1 MKKILLV
8 SGDSFTDP
16 DWWSEFHPEMET
28 EWPKWPE
35 ILAKKLD
42 MECVNLGK
50 SGSGQ
55 EFIYTSL
62 LEYITNPNKDINRI
76 GLVVPA
82 WSQCQR
88 KDYQKGWG
96 GRWTNRRLDIDG
108 DIFGWINRSLK
119 YMLSLQVLCERYNLP
134 YKQFQMINLFN
145 DYLYGLKPGDSEV
158 KSGKYP
164 LDFRTKYPGNIQKD
178 KQKILQIISNYEE
191 RINTKNFI
199 GWPMINELGGYAFSH
214 HVLREQKY
222 KVSELDS
229 HPNKEGQEKIAEFL
243 YDRLG

>member
-16 DWWSEFHPEMET
+16 DWWSEFHPEIEVD
-28 EWPKWPE
+28 WPKWPE

-62 LEYITNPNKDINRI
+62 LDYITNPQKDISRI
-76 GLVVPA
+76 GLVIPA

-88 KDYQKGWG
+88 KDFQKGWG
-96 GRWTNRRLDIDG
+96 GRWTNRRLDVDG
-108 DIFGWINRSLK
+108 DIFSWVNRSLK
-119 YMLSLQVLCERYNLP
+119 YMLSFQILCERYDLP
-134 YKQFQMINLFN
+134 YKQTQMINLFS
-145 DYLYGLKPGDSEV
+145 DVLTGLRPGDSEV
-158 KSGKYP
+158 REGIYP
-164 LDFRTKYPGNIQKD
+164 KDYKMPYTGNAKKD
-178 KQKILQIISNYEE
+178 KQKILKMVSDYEDK
-191 RINTKNFI
+191 INVNNFI
-199 GWPMINELGGYAFSH
+199 GWPMFNELGGFSLSH
-214 HVLREQKY
+214 
-222 KVSELDS
+222 KVMKAKDKISELDS
-229 HPNKEGQEKIAEFL
+229 HPNKQGHERIAEFL

>member
-76 GLVVPA
+76 GLVVSA

-88 KDYQKGWG
+88 KDYQKG
-96 GRWTNRRLDIDG
+96 
-108 DIFGWINRSLK
+108 K
-119 YMLSLQVLCERYNLP
+119 KHHQ
-134 YKQFQMINLFN
+134 
-145 DYLYGLKPGDSEV
+145 
-158 KSGKYP
+158 
-164 LDFRTKYPGNIQKD
+164 
-178 KQKILQIISNYEE
+178 
-191 RINTKNFI
+191 
-199 GWPMINELGGYAFSH
+199 SH
-214 HVLREQKY
+214 MA
-222 KVSELDS
+222 S
-229 HPNKEGQEKIAEFL
+229 F
-243 YDRLG
+243 